1 MGHRQV
7 SYVMAPKEFLEQ
19 ILFVD
24 AEIQPHAWIIQ
35 AAVTIID
42 YEIQRISIFSDISIS
57 LDIMS

>member
-1 MGHRQV
+1 
-7 SYVMAPKEFLEQ
+7 MAPKEFLEQ

-42 YEIQRISIFSDISIS
+42 YEIQRTSIFSDISIS